1 MQTSERNGPAGA
13 PAEDGF
19 AAEHISQRYGRKTVL
34 HDCTVRAGRGECV
47 GVAGRNGCGK
57 STLLSV
63 LAGISRPVSGSVTCF
78 GRNLLAGRKAFAEL
92 VGYVPQTNPLLEDLS
107 VWDNLRLLSGR
118 NIPKDDRFLKALEL
132 TDLLGT
138 KVSALSGG
146 MKRRAAIACS
156 LAVSPPV
163 LVMDEPTS
171 ALDLYHKSVIY
182 DTLDSYRRSGG
193 IIIMATHDIREMT
206 YCNRLYLIN
215 HGSASETDPESAIK
229 IIKGGSS

>member
-171 ALDLYHKSVIY
+171 ALDLYHKSVMQGNKVNNVITY
-182 DTLDSYRRSGG
+182 NMLSAELSIEVFTSKHLPHSRLCLCG
-193 IIIMATHDIREMT
+193 IIPHLF
-206 YCNRLYLIN
+206 CLFLNR
-215 HGSASETDPESAIK
+215 P
-229 IIKGGSS
+229 